1 MENKKSSK
9 FLVNS
14 SLQARLER
22 LAYQQAAAGRV
33 PAGSSKTKY
42 AEEGGKWKIE
52 SLSSLILTRPNYS
65 LYCTCDTLI
74 FFIIIHDKVQSYHT
88 Y

>member
-1 MENKKSSK
+1 MHYK
-9 FLVNS
+9 
-14 SLQARLER
+14 ARGYNL
-22 LAYQQAAAGRV
+22 YQQA
-33 PAGSSKTKY
+33 AGSSKTKY